1 VLLTYK
7 LENTE
12 RAIGKGQS
20 RETVNIGTKNAGR
33 RQTKQNHNMV
43 VCQIVNQTDD
53 SGNVNIIYPS
63 ILQLAIIYLSYLK
76 QRKYIDVFFNLCSH
90 VILH

>member
-1 VLLTYK
+1 MLLRYK

-20 RETVNIGTKNAGR
+20 RETVNIGYKR
-33 RQTKQNHNMV
+33 RRKKTNKAKHNID
-43 VCQIVNQTDD
+43 VCQIVKQTDD
-53 SGNVNIIYPS
+53 SENVNIINPS
-63 ILQLAIIYLSYLK
+63 ILQIAIIYLSYLK
-76 QRKYIDVFFNLCSH
+76 QRKYIDVFFNLRSH